1 MRRAVSI
8 HIGVNQPG
16 GRACT
21 RTVLQHSE
29 DAAWKM
35 AVLASQAGYE
45 SLQVL
50 RGRAATRRAVHDALA
65 GAAGQLEAG
74 DNLLVT
80 FSGHGAQDR
89 VQGVNEARDEWW
101 CLYDADLLDD
111 KLAGYWRLFDPGVRI
126 VVISESCFAG
136 GMNRTGDGCYAEAAA
151 ADTAVRMRDGS
162 MPAEPVRMRD
172 GSLSMGAPGVRGGTD
187 RGEDPRLAP
196 AGMRGGYDP
205 RSEVPRSRD
214 GGSTAAPAPA
224 APMAGAAG
232 SCIKEAARDA
242 LAIRAKVLLLTG
254 SGLVL
259 WTAAR
264 AAMSDTRQRI
274 TALAL
279 IYRALYQGP
288 DLKRVDLRPF
298 LEELTAQLINGE
310 FQQAGSILG
319 ESQLARRTQHAL
331 RFDAAYLGNLDL
343 DDGEHSPRADRHHV

>member
-80 FSGHGAQDR
+80 FSGHGAQGR

-126 VVISESCFAG
+126 VVISESCFSG
-136 GMNRTGDGCYAEAAA
+136 GMNRTGDGCYAEAPAT
-151 ADTAVRMRDGS
+151 DTAVRMRDGS
-162 MPAEPVRMRD
+162 MPGEPVRMRD
-172 GSLSMGAPGVRGGTD
+172 GSLSMGTPGVRGGMD

-196 AGMRGGYDP
+196 TGMRGGYDP

-214 GGSTAAPAPA
+214 GGSTAASAPA
-224 APMAGAAG
+224 APMAGAGG

-242 LAIRAKVLLLTG
+242 LAIRAKVLLLTAAGEKEAANDGVFTDALLDRWDGGRFGGTYCRLFDEVSQEVMAKTRGKQQPQIFIVGAAGPEFALETAFHVPRG
-254 SGLVL
+254 SD
-259 WTAAR
+259 R
-264 AAMSDTRQRI
+264 
-274 TALAL
+274 
-279 IYRALYQGP
+279 
-288 DLKRVDLRPF
+288 DL
-298 LEELTAQLINGE
+298 ELTYRGE
-310 FQQAGSILG
+310 PGMRG
-319 ESQLARRTQHAL
+319 VR
-331 RFDAAYLGNLDL
+331 
-343 DDGEHSPRADRHHV
+343 